1 MRETLTIN
9 TSSSSSSQRLLRS
22 NPSSSKNT
30 IERGGFGALMMDVG
44 DDAGER
50 LLETPD
56 DDEDDE
62 RNTTRKNKKSFNNA
76 HSKKLLVLLFLSVFA
91 LLVLSFKAGYDTEKQ
106 DELALPLPK
115 WAADLVSSAKKRV
128 DGSGSFSDNK
138 RYKKRD
144 LKDTHGKSDPLQ
156 SFNWREGFEN
166 NNWDYDERVRNM
178 ARWKH
183 APANGGEKFTVC
195 FKEGEKFNFFG
206 AYNFINTG
214 LKKPGMC
221 VKNVKLNANVDDP
234 SCDVRMFRNQHVPEV
249 RPKTNPKQVD
259 IFFTH
264 ESPSMY
270 SPEMKDEKF
279 RNSFDYVADYEKTSG
294 LWFPFAV
301 PVFEMK
307 EDFPLFTIPRKER
320 IPGVAWLARDCL
332 SNRAETLRKIS
343 DAYPVFSVGNCANN
357 VNANSFPESVMEAP
371 RNRETSFQE
380 PLSNFMFYFAVENV
394 GVSCPEYVTEKI
406 YYALSRGSIPIYIGW
421 EGVNE
426 LLPGR
431 DSWIDLRN
439 YATPQQLAK
448 RLREI
453 AESDEEW
460 EKMHK
465 WRYENPNAW
474 PKLFQ
479 KAIRQQTEDSKNALC
494 ALLQNGES
502 GKRRKAGKEPKLC
515 ERQTKIFGQDL
526 KIDGQ
531 EGFGAFKRDDIDEAH
546 LGTNS
551 LTDKDVGV
559 GGKMH
564 AWEKHLK
571 KTCDTDNSCFK
582 FIS

>member
-1 MRETLTIN
+1 MCVSFHHNIARPMTPPKIIIGRGGCGAQKTCGT
-9 TSSSSSSQRLLRS
+9 TSVASTSTPLLDDQQNDEKRRQPSQKIVAWTVLALLSLSALSFEAGYITTTGARVDQHQHQQQRLS
-22 NPSSSKNT
+22 
-30 IERGGFGALMMDVG
+30 
-44 DDAGER
+44 
-50 LLETPD
+50 
-56 DDEDDE
+56 
-62 RNTTRKNKKSFNNA
+62 
-76 HSKKLLVLLFLSVFA
+76 
-91 LLVLSFKAGYDTEKQ
+91 
-106 DELALPLPK
+106 LPPLLPK
-115 WAADLVSSAKKRV
+115 WASTVVASVRWKERKDVV
-128 DGSGSFSDNK
+128 DD
-138 RYKKRD
+138 D
-144 LKDTHGKSDPLQ
+144 AHGKTDPLQ
-156 SFNWREGFEN
+156 TFNWRKEFEN
-166 NNWDYDERVRNM
+166 NNWDYD
-178 ARWKH
+178 ARAKKETWKH
-183 APANGGEKFTVC
+183 SPANGGETFTVC

-206 AYNFINTG
+206 GYNFINGG

-221 VKNVKLNANVDDP
+221 VKNVKVNADVNDP
-234 SCDVRMFRNQHVPEV
+234 SCDVRMFRNQHVPDV

-270 SPEMKDEKF
+270 SPEMRDDAF
-279 RNSFDYVADYEKTSG
+279 RKSFDYVANYERTSG

-320 IPGVAWLARDCL
+320 IPGIAWLARDCL
-332 SNRAETLRKIS
+332 SNRAETLKKIS
-343 DAYPVFSVGNCANN
+343 DEYPVFSVGHCARN
-357 VNANSFPESVMEAP
+357 VNSNSFPESVMEMP
-371 RNRETSFQE
+371 RRRDTSFQE

-460 EKMHK
+460 DKMHK
-465 WRYENPNAW
+465 WRYENPKTW

-479 KAIRQQTEDSKNALC
+479 KAIRQQTEDSKSALC

-502 GKRRKAGKEPKLC
+502 DKRRKAGKEPKQC
-515 ERQTKIFGQDL
+515 ERRTKIFGKDL
-526 KIDGQ
+526 KIEGQ

-551 LTDKDVGV
+551 ANLFSNKDVG
-559 GGKMH
+559 GAGQMH
-564 AWEKHLK
+564 SWEKHLK
-571 KTCDTDNSCFK
+571 KTCNTDNSCFK
-582 FIS
+582 FIN

>member
-1 MRETLTIN
+1 MCVSFHRDIARPMTPPKIIIGRGGCGAQKTLCGTT
-9 TSSSSSSQRLLRS
+9 TSVASTSTPLLNDDQQNDEKRRRPSQKIVAWTVLALLSLSALSFEAGYSTTTGARVDQHQHQQQRLS
-22 NPSSSKNT
+22 
-30 IERGGFGALMMDVG
+30 
-44 DDAGER
+44 
-50 LLETPD
+50 
-56 DDEDDE
+56 
-62 RNTTRKNKKSFNNA
+62 
-76 HSKKLLVLLFLSVFA
+76 
-91 LLVLSFKAGYDTEKQ
+91 
-106 DELALPLPK
+106 LPPLLPK
-115 WAADLVSSAKKRV
+115 WASNVMASVRWKERKDDVV
-128 DGSGSFSDNK
+128 DVD
-138 RYKKRD
+138 D
-144 LKDTHGKSDPLQ
+144 DAHGKTDPLQ
-156 SFNWREGFEN
+156 TFNWRKEFEN
-166 NNWDYDERVRNM
+166 NNWDYD
-178 ARWKH
+178 ARAKKETWKH
-183 APANGGEKFTVC
+183 SPANGGETFTVC

-206 AYNFINTG
+206 GYNFINGG

-221 VKNVKLNANVDDP
+221 VKNVKVNADVNDP
-234 SCDVRMFRNQHVPEV
+234 SCDVRMFRNQHVPDV

-270 SPEMKDEKF
+270 SPEMRDDAF
-279 RNSFDYVADYEKTSG
+279 RKSFDYVANYERTSG

-320 IPGVAWLARDCL
+320 IPGIAWLARDCL
-332 SNRAETLRKIS
+332 SNRAETLKKIS
-343 DAYPVFSVGNCANN
+343 DEYPVFSVGHCARN
-357 VNANSFPESVMEAP
+357 VNSNSFPESVMEMP
-371 RNRETSFQE
+371 RRRDTSFQE

-460 EKMHK
+460 DKMHK
-465 WRYENPNAW
+465 WRYENPKTW

-479 KAIRQQTEDSKNALC
+479 KAIRQQTEDSKSALC

-502 GKRRKAGKEPKLC
+502 DKRRKAGKEPKQC
-515 ERQTKIFGQDL
+515 ERRTKIFGKDL
-526 KIDGQ
+526 KIEGQ

-551 LTDKDVGV
+551 ADLLSNKDVG
-559 GGKMH
+559 GAGQMH
-564 AWEKHLK
+564 SWEKHLK
-571 KTCDTDNSCFK
+571 KTCNTDNSCFK
-582 FIS
+582 FIN

>member
-1 MRETLTIN
+1 MTPVVVIG
-9 TSSSSSSQRLLRS
+9 S
-22 NPSSSKNT
+22 
-30 IERGGFGALMMDVG
+30 RGGCGARFGTTTTTSVAPKK
-44 DDAGER
+44 ASTP
-50 LLETPD
+50 LLDD
-56 DDEDDE
+56 DDEEKNDDAKTFLTF
-62 RNTTRKNKKSFNNA
+62 RRPSQKKIVVA
-76 HSKKLLVLLFLSVFA
+76 WTLA
-91 LLVLSFKAGYDTEKQ
+91 AVLSLSALSFEAGYTFEHHQ
-106 DELALPLPK
+106 QQRLSLPLPK
-115 WAADLVSSAKKRV
+115 WASAMVVRWTEERRKDDEEAFVKNGGWKKPAGGV
-128 DGSGSFSDNK
+128 EDA
-138 RYKKRD
+138 
-144 LKDTHGKSDPLQ
+144 HGKTDPLET
-156 SFNWREGFEN
+156 FNWREEFEN
-166 NNWDYDERVRNM
+166 NNWDYD
-178 ARWKH
+178 ARAKKETWKH
-183 APANGGEKFTVC
+183 PPANGGETFTVC

-206 AYNFINTG
+206 GYNFINGG

-221 VKNVKLNANVDDP
+221 VKNVKVNADVNDP
-234 SCDVRMFRNQHVPEV
+234 SCDVRMFRNQHVPDV

-270 SPEMKDEKF
+270 SPEMRDDAF
-279 RNSFDYVADYEKTSG
+279 RKSFDYIANYERTSG

-320 IPGVAWLARDCL
+320 IPGIAWLARDCL
-332 SNRAETLRKIS
+332 SNRAETLKKIS
-343 DAYPVFSVGNCANN
+343 DEYPVFSVGHCARN
-357 VNANSFPESVMEAP
+357 VNANSFPESVMEMP
-371 RNRETSFQE
+371 RRRETSFQE

-439 YATPQQLAK
+439 YATTQQLAK

-465 WRYENPNAW
+465 WRYENPNTW

-479 KAIRQQTEDSKNALC
+479 KAIRQQTEDSKSALC

-502 GKRRKAGKEPKLC
+502 GKRRKAGKEPKQC
-515 ERQTKIFGQDL
+515 ERRTKIFGEDL
-526 KIDGQ
+526 KIEGQ
-531 EGFGAFKRDDIDEAH
+531 EGFGAFKRDNIDEAH

-551 LTDKDVGV
+551 ADLLSNKDVG
-559 GGKMH
+559 GAGQMH
-564 AWEKHLK
+564 SWEKHLK
-571 KTCDTDNSCFK
+571 KTCNTDNSCFK
-582 FIS
+582 FIN

>member
-1 MRETLTIN
+1 MFVSFHHNAHPMTPIIIGRGGCGAQKTCGTTSVASTSTPLLDDQQNDEKKNDVVIAFRERRRPSQKIVVWTVLALLSLSALSFEAGYIT
-9 TSSSSSSQRLLRS
+9 TTGARVDQHQQQRLS
-22 NPSSSKNT
+22 
-30 IERGGFGALMMDVG
+30 
-44 DDAGER
+44 
-50 LLETPD
+50 
-56 DDEDDE
+56 
-62 RNTTRKNKKSFNNA
+62 
-76 HSKKLLVLLFLSVFA
+76 
-91 LLVLSFKAGYDTEKQ
+91 
-106 DELALPLPK
+106 LPPLLPK
-115 WAADLVSSAKKRV
+115 WASTVVASVRWKERKDVV
-128 DGSGSFSDNK
+128 DD
-138 RYKKRD
+138 D
-144 LKDTHGKSDPLQ
+144 AHGKTDPLQ
-156 SFNWREGFEN
+156 TFNWRKEFEN
-166 NNWDYDERVRNM
+166 NNWDYD
-178 ARWKH
+178 ARTKKETWKH
-183 APANGGEKFTVC
+183 SPANGGETFTVC

-206 AYNFINTG
+206 GYNFINGG

-221 VKNVKLNANVDDP
+221 VKNVKVNADVNDP
-234 SCDVRMFRNQHVPEV
+234 SCDVRMFRNQHVPDV

-270 SPEMKDEKF
+270 SPEMRDDAF
-279 RNSFDYVADYEKTSG
+279 RKSFDYVANYERTSG

-320 IPGVAWLARDCL
+320 IPGIAWLARDCL
-332 SNRAETLRKIS
+332 SNRAETLKKIS
-343 DAYPVFSVGNCANN
+343 DEYPVFSVGHCARN
-357 VNANSFPESVMEAP
+357 VNSNSFPESVMEMP
-371 RNRETSFQE
+371 RRRDTSFQE

-460 EKMHK
+460 DKMHK
-465 WRYENPNAW
+465 WRYENPKTW

-479 KAIRQQTEDSKNALC
+479 KAIRQQTEDSKSALC

-502 GKRRKAGKEPKLC
+502 DKRRKAGKEPKQC
-515 ERQTKIFGQDL
+515 ERRTKIFGKDL
-526 KIDGQ
+526 KIEGQ

-551 LTDKDVGV
+551 ADLLSNKDVG
-559 GGKMH
+559 GAGQMH
-564 AWEKHLK
+564 SWEKHLK
-571 KTCDTDNSCFK
+571 KTCNTDNSCFK
-582 FIS
+582 FIN